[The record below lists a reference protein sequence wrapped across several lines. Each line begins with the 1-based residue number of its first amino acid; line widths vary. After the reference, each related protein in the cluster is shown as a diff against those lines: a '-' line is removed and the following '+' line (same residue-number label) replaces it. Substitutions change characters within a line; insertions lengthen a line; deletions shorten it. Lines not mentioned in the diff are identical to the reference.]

1 VGSFLGSGQ
10 LVRLILRLDRIR
22 LSVWVLS
29 LGLIPVAVAA
39 SFATLYDTELARRE
53 LVGTVVSSPG
63 LTALLGPISGSS
75 VGALTAWR
83 IGTIGAVLV
92 ALMAG
97 FTVVRHTRHEEE
109 TGRRELLGSTVLGR
123 HAPLVAASGVTI
135 GVGALIGVMVATG
148 LVALG
153 EDAGGSVAFGASW
166 ALISVVFAAVGA
178 LAAQLTESSGGAR
191 GIVAGSVG
199 VFYALRM
206 AGDSGEG
213 SGVGWMSWLSPFG
226 WVSKIEAF
234 GDEQWWVIALFVI
247 GGLILGSAGFVL
259 SAGRDVGASVFASRP
274 GPPIASRA
282 LSSPLGLAWRLQ
294 RGRVFGWSV
303 GVLLFAAIWG
313 GLGNTITDLFED
325 NPQLASIFES
335 LGGAGA
341 LTDIFFSA
349 AMGIVALI
357 VSAYAISVT
366 LTLRSEETGLRA
378 EHVLATP
385 TPRLAWVWSHLT
397 FALIVPVLLMSLAG
411 AAAGLIYG
419 TIVDDVPG
427 WLGSLLGSS
436 LLQVPAIWVVAGV
449 VMLLYGLAPRF
460 ASWSWAALVGFLL
473 LGQLGPIL
481 QLPQWAMNLSPF
493 THVPA
498 PPEPVSAL
506 PVVALGVVSVALLGV
521 GLGGFRSR
529 DLT

>member
-1 VGSFLGSGQ
+1 MGSFLGSGQ

-22 LSVWVLS
+22 LLVWVLS
-29 LGLIPVAVAA
+29 LGLIPVAVAS

-63 LTALLGPISGSS
+63 LTALLGPISGTS

-83 IGTIGAVLV
+83 IGTIGGVLV

-97 FTVVRHTRHEEE
+97 FTVVRHTRQEEE

-123 HAPLVAASGVTI
+123 HAPLLAASLVTVV
-135 GVGALIGVMVATG
+135 VGMLIGLIVTVG

-153 EDAGGSVAFGASW
+153 EDAGGSVAFGLSW
-166 ALISVVFAAVGA
+166 ALVSVVFAAVGA

-191 GIVAGSVG
+191 GIVAGTAG
-199 VFYALRM
+199 LFYALRM
-206 AGDSGEG
+206 AGDAGEG
-213 SGVGWMSWLSPFG
+213 SGVGWISWLSPLG
-226 WVSKIEAF
+226 WVSKLEAF
-234 GDEQWWVIALFVI
+234 GDERWWVVALFVV
-247 GGLILGSAGFVL
+247 GGLILGVVGFVL
-259 SAGRDVGASVFASRP
+259 SAGRDVGAGFFATRP
-274 GPPIASRA
+274 GPPTASRG

-294 RGRVFGWSV
+294 RGGVYGWSV
-303 GVLLFAAIWG
+303 GITLFAAVWG
-313 GLGNTITDLFED
+313 GLGNTITDLFEE
-325 NPQLASIFES
+325 NPQLASIFEA

-366 LTLRSEETGLRA
+366 LTLRREETELRA

-385 TPRLAWVWSHLT
+385 TPRLTWVWSHLT
-397 FALIVPVLLMSLAG
+397 FALIVPTLLMSLAG
-411 AAAGLIYG
+411 IAAGLIHG
-419 TIVDDVPG
+419 AIVDDVPG
-427 WLGSLLGSS
+427 WLGNLLGSS

-449 VMLLYGLAPRF
+449 VMVLYGVAPAF

-493 THVPA
+493 THVPS
-498 PPEPVSAL
+498 PPEPISAL
-506 PVVALGVVSVALLGV
+506 PVLALVSVSLLLLGI

-529 DLT
+529 DLA